1 MNEMWLDSLS
11 ETHVR
16 VDTPRGRGHT
26 RLYEEQERKDAVPL
40 TSGKQLARFGLG
52 NATDAE
58 LRDAFNRMDL
68 DGGGTLDADEIAEA
82 MRGMGE
88 SERDVQKTISA
99 MPAAALSF
107 GQFKGMTKR
116 DRTHADVKAYN
127 GKLNRMQFVQRLVL
141 ENNMLR
147 TILAVLLYIPMVA
160 FYISALLTYDPFEYV
175 TVCTVLSDYDTFSGC
190 RLITGMHKTVMTGFD
205 LASLTDNPVN
215 NREDL
220 YLFMGLH
227 MD

>member
-1 MNEMWLDSLS
+1 MSDVQL
-11 ETHVR
+11 
-16 VDTPRGRGHT
+16 
-26 RLYEEQERKDAVPL
+26 EQPKGNGAQPAL
-40 TSGKQLARFGLG
+40 ASSKQLAMTRRSPSARHLQQEV
-52 NATDAE
+52 E
-58 LRDAFNRMDL
+58 LNEVL
-68 DGGGTLDADEIAEA
+68 LDARSNEALEQAE
-82 MRGMGE
+82 E
-88 SERDVQKTISA
+88 QQPKHNYN
-99 MPAAALSF
+99 ALVHSSV
-107 GQFKGMTKR
+107 KDSMTKR